1 MTWYTVE
8 VYTEASSLV
17 RWVVGASRRTHKDG
31 TEESSW
37 EIQGDLDSFADVSGR
52 SRSHTKWETIDTH
65 VTGYKWSRTIDPC
78 PFVTWPLYSV
88 TATWSCWETGTEWP
102 HLWQSWWH
110 QPKSSFTGFPT
121 QQFKSRWRHKYL
133 TSLREYHR
141 ISGQNIQTI
150 RPGDVVL
157 IHDDTP
163 RITWKLAV
171 IEELLKGKDGLVRA
185 ANIRTA
191 QGKTNRPIARLI
203 PF

>member
-1 MTWYTVE
+1 M
-8 VYTEASSLV
+8 
-17 RWVVGASRRTHKDG
+17 
-31 TEESSW
+31 
-37 EIQGDLDSFADVSGR
+37 
-52 SRSHTKWETIDTH
+52 
-65 VTGYKWSRTIDPC
+65 
-78 PFVTWPLYSV
+78 
-88 TATWSCWETGTEWP
+88 
-102 HLWQSWWH
+102 
-110 QPKSSFTGFPT
+110 
-121 QQFKSRWRHKYL
+121 